1 MNQYYA
7 ELCES
12 DFKTLSTLKQLIESH
27 SKYSIIYQ
35 EALFEYRD
43 FLVETINDFNDPLPP
58 ELEIDQDL
66 LPQEYIDFKIDYSN
80 NGPYKIKNFFNY
92 CEAVYLIEVLS
103 VSRKSYG
110 FKMSAKIL
118 KSYKSTTND
127 ANFCFICSTS
137 QGPRFKKLEVA
148 IIFLPLQEERS
159 DDNYPNYY
167 SHNYENKIE
176 IIQRGDST
184 IALSPTMHT
193 SFWNGLEFV
202 KKEHHVEIDFL
213 VLNAYLESFS
223 P

>member
-12 DFKTLSTLKQLIESH
+12 DFKTLSILKQLIESH
-27 SKYSIIYQ
+27 SKYSITYQ
-35 EALFEYRD
+35 EALFEYKD
-43 FLVETINDFNDPLPP
+43 FLVETINDLNDPLPLD
-58 ELEIDQDL
+58 LEIDQDL
-66 LPQEYIDFKIDYSN
+66 LPQEYIDSKIDYSN
-80 NGPYKIKNFFNY
+80 SGLYTINNFFNF
-92 CEAVYLIEVLS
+92 CEVVYLVKVLS
-103 VSRKSYG
+103 VSRKSHG
-110 FKMSAKIL
+110 FKISAKIL

-127 ANFCFICSTS
+127 VSFCFISSTS
-137 QGPRFKKLEVA
+137 QEPRFKKLEVA
-148 IIFLPLQEERS
+148 IIFLPLQDERS
-159 DDNYPNYY
+159 DDNHPNYY

-184 IALSPTMHT
+184 IALSPRMHS

-213 VLNAYLESFS
+213 VLNAYLESLS

>member
-1 MNQYYA
+1 
-7 ELCES
+7 
-12 DFKTLSTLKQLIESH
+12 
-27 SKYSIIYQ
+27 
-35 EALFEYRD
+35 
-43 FLVETINDFNDPLPP
+43 
-58 ELEIDQDL
+58 
-66 LPQEYIDFKIDYSN
+66 
-80 NGPYKIKNFFNY
+80 
-92 CEAVYLIEVLS
+92 
-103 VSRKSYG
+103 
-110 FKMSAKIL
+110 MSAKIL